1 MIQKIFIF
9 SAILLFL
16 GISYQYF
23 NFQKWMF
30 QSIKEGFTPQDV
42 EGIIQPPG
50 SYTIGSV
57 DPDHLK
63 DNKMLTVSNGYTK
76 DVIDNLRPSD
86 PEPFDKETTNSL
98 GDFPEAEQEKNAMS
112 TTEFEYPNNHK
123 FTVEYKCRKT
133 ATGMFSDC
141 GTYSANTAWTA
152 DPYKGLNCPLAN
164 TDGEQKQKNV
174 TN

>member
-1 MIQKIFIF
+1 
-9 SAILLFL
+9 
-16 GISYQYF
+16 
-23 NFQKWMF
+23 MF

-57 DPDHLK
+57 DPGHLK

-98 GDFPEAEQEKNAMS
+98 GDFPEAEQELLNLNIQIITNLRWSTNA
-112 TTEFEYPNNHK
+112 EKRLRVCFQ
-123 FTVEYKCRKT
+123 TVVLILPTLLGPPTHIK
-133 ATGMFSDC
+133 D
-141 GTYSANTAWTA
+141 
-152 DPYKGLNCPLAN
+152 
-164 TDGEQKQKNV
+164 
-174 TN
+174 